1 MLRYSCYTNENMFCH
16 YQPRTLFTW
25 DKKRE
30 EEEAQRAT
38 DQLTWDK
45 RRQEEEAQ
53 RATDLLIAANLVSQN
68 K

>member
-1 MLRYSCYTNENMFCH
+1 M
-16 YQPRTLFTW
+16 FTW

-45 RRQEEEAQ
+45 KREEEEAQ
-53 RATDLLIAANLVSQN
+53 RATDLLIAATLVSQN
-68 K
+68 KK